1 MDPHAAESPAP
12 ILAAFAPTKSGREPV
27 EFGLAAGRVTGAPLT
42 VVHVRRGGPL
52 VDQFATVDDSAGDD
66 EQGLEHLRL
75 DFQRNRTPAEI
86 EVIDARTITGGL
98 SRAVEKHSPQL
109 LVLGSSTRGAVGSVL
124 LGGTAER
131 ILHESPCPIAV
142 VPTGYQRPE
151 KGVQLIGVAFSTTP
165 EGREA
170 LEVAATLAR
179 RGGVRL
185 RAITV
190 HEGHAEQ
197 QSPGLMA
204 EQHHDAD
211 PRERVGAQHRLD
223 VEAEL
228 KAAIDAV
235 AAGVDTEIDVLAQDP
250 GDALL
255 AASRHVDL
263 LVMGSRARAPRRAV
277 VLGSVSR
284 KVIAGAAC
292 PVLVLPRGAT
302 EMNLHLA
309 SSVQPVQPS

>member
-1 MDPHAAESPAP
+1 MDPHVEGHPAP
-12 ILAAFAPTKSGREPV
+12 ILAAFSPGKSLRDPV
-27 EFGLAAGRVTGAPLT
+27 EFGLAASRVTGAPLI

-52 VDQFATVDDSAGDD
+52 VDQFATVDDSVGGD

-75 DFQRNRTPAEI
+75 DFQRNRTPADI
-86 EVIDARTITGGL
+86 EVIDARHVADGL
-98 SRAVEKHSPQL
+98 SRAVEKHNPQL
-109 LVLGSSTRGAVGSVL
+109 LVLGSSKRGAVGSVL

-131 ILHESPCPIAV
+131 ILHKSPCPIAV
-142 VPTGYQRPE
+142 VPSGYQRPE
-151 KGVQLIGVAFSTTP
+151 NGVRLIGAAFSTTP

-170 LEVAATLAR
+170 LQVAATIAR

-190 HEGHAEQ
+190 QEGHEQ

-204 EQHHDAD
+204 EQHHDVD
-211 PRERVGAQHRLD
+211 PRERTGAQHRLD
-223 VEAEL
+223 VQAEL
-228 KAAIDAV
+228 KAAITEF
-235 AAGVDTEIDVLAQDP
+235 AAGVDTEIDVLAEDP
-250 GDALL
+250 GDALI

-263 LVMGSRARAPRRAV
+263 LVMGSRATGPRRAV
-277 VLGSVSR
+277 MLGSVSR

-302 EMNLHLA
+302 ETSLHLA
-309 SSVQPVQPS
+309 ASVQTAAPR